1 MKLNV
6 KQIVKSISDGCQK
19 HAPEICMGLGLTGM
33 GVTMYTV
40 YKLAPKVNEKLAENP
55 EATKWEKAKTVASV
69 YWPSAL
75 SFASSAGLILW
86 SNRIQ
91 SKRVVA
97 WASTAA
103 FAQKELMSF
112 QEAAVEKIGKDTVR
126 EIKERVVE
134 KKMEETP
141 SPQQDRV
148 MAMGYLNKQLYVDE
162 ISGRKFF
169 SNDTLLFNA
178 QNELNGQ
185 MLRGMDCASVNQ
197 WWAAI
202 GLERTSIGDQLGW
215 SVSHGSGRLIDIDT
229 SFRGTDKETG
239 MKYILLSYNNPPRFD
254 YEG

>member
-6 KQIVKSISDGCQK
+6 KQFVKNLSDGCSK
-19 HAPEICMGLGLTGM
+19 HAPEIFTTLGLTGM
-33 GVTMYTV
+33 VGTMYTV
-40 YKLAPKVNEKLAENP
+40 YKLTPKVNEKLAEKP
-55 EATKWEKAKTVASV
+55 EATKWEKTKTVASV
-69 YWPSAL
+69 LWPSML

-103 FAQKELMSF
+103 FAQKELMTF
-112 QEAAVEKIGKDTVR
+112 QEAAVEKIGKDTVQ
-126 EIKERVVE
+126 EIKERVAE
-134 KKMEETP
+134 KKAEETP
-141 SPQQDRV
+141 MPQQDQI

-185 MLRGMDCASVNQ
+185 MLRGMDSASVNQ
-197 WWAAI
+197 WWNAI
-202 GLERTSIGDQLGW
+202 GLESTSIGDQLGW

-239 MKYILLSYNNPPRFD
+239 MKYILLAYNNPPRFD